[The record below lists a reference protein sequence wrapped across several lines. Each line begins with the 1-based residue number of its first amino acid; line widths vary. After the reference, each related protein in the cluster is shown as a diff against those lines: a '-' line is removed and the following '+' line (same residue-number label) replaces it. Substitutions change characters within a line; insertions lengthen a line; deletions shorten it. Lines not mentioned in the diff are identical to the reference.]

1 MGYQM
6 WGLSKDRQSRS
17 LPRGL
22 SPDGAGV
29 QPRKSEARERSEVLV
44 K

>member
-1 MGYQM
+1 MGCQIG
-6 WGLSKDRQSRS
+6 GLSKDRQSHS

-29 QPRKSEARERSEVLV
+29 QPRNSEARERSEVPE